1 MCKRPRLRS
10 CGKRCLRAVGKP
22 AAFPSGREYL
32 FSIGGAA
39 VFHIS
44 IVLLSHDQA
53 VDGEGD
59 IPRRHQQA
67 PHQDEAPDEAADY
80 EVQHEQRGTAAQG
93 ATARHNPDAH
103 PMDAE
108 GQAAEYPEPEKIQLS
123 IPDAGG
129 FENAVQQPG
138 DGDGQ
143 NCLLEKFLNGLGPR
157 HWRHLHSC
165 LHYTGKI

>member
-1 MCKRPRLRS
+1 LRV
-10 CGKRCLRAVGKP
+10 VGKP

-53 VDGEGD
+53 VDGEGH

-67 PHQDEAPDEAADY
+67 PYQDEAPDEAADD

-93 ATARHNPDAH
+93 AAARHDPDAH

-108 GQAAEYPEPEKIQLS
+108 GQAAEYPLPVLLFAAVLIGLQILVSYCICRSIEKTSLI
-123 IPDAGG
+123 
-129 FENAVQQPG
+129 ENLRA
-138 DGDGQ
+138 
-143 NCLLEKFLNGLGPR
+143 E
-157 HWRHLHSC
+157 
-165 LHYTGKI
+165 